1 MANPLYLPIGTA
13 EADETYLHLH
23 TVHKA
28 DATTPD
34 QNQSVAYA
42 DLSTA
47 ARETFDRARDAEA
60 GYSVEDPG
68 ERLHGFS
75 YPTPTDAGPEASLT
89 VVTHEGTDYEFWTRT
104 AEREGSLLLIQRG
117 LIQPGL
123 FLGGLFALVGGAI
136 RAGNIRLSGGRP
148 E

>member
-13 EADETYLHLH
+13 EADETYLH

-75 YPTPTDAGPEASLT
+75 YPTPTDAGPEASLI

-123 FLGGLFALVGGAI
+123 FALVGGAI